1 MIKLKSKFPF
11 TVILIALF
19 GSLFFS
25 CRGSYIFAAIENE
38 IKLKVPTAPG
48 TIRNVIKIGEK
59 LYASNGRVLTKSA
72 FSTGSWS
79 DIGNPEGICSGI
91 ATDGETLFAS
101 FIDIYTDD
109 SKGIYYYDGSWKQVP
124 NSDNC
129 WFVSGSGTVFAAT
142 KNNGPIY
149 TVEKTEIKPISGISG
164 ILKACGGDYFS
175 NGEAVYNKNGS
186 KIDISGVIAIDNT
199 GTYLLTANSV
209 YRASEPTKA
218 YSHRISDPSDM
229 TLIQIGGND
238 VLLVSSFNGGYSAI
252 TVVDSSD
259 ITKSSTVR
267 AKFTDNVNQYESSV
281 GKYSINRIFADIE
294 NATGYY
300 IYLGVNDSNY
310 AKYSGLWGYYSYEK
324 KEWNRE

>member
-48 TIRNVIKIGEK
+48 TIRDVIKLNNGK

-79 DIGNPEGICSGI
+79 DIGNPEGICTGI
-91 ATDGETLFAS
+91 ATDGTTLFAS
-101 FIDIYTDD
+101 FIDSYTDD

-124 NSDNC
+124 GTKAC
-129 WFVSGSGTVFAAT
+129 WFVRGSDTVFAAT
-142 KNNGPIY
+142 KNTGPIY
-149 TVEKTEIKPISGISG
+149 TVTRTGVTAIGSG
-164 ILKACGGDYFS
+164 ILKACGGNYYS
-175 NGEAVYNKNGS
+175 NGTAVYNSDGIVYANL
-186 KIDISGVIAIDNT
+186 SGVIAIDNT
-199 GTYLLTANSV
+199 GTYFLTANSV
-209 YRASEPTKA
+209 CRASNTSNA
-218 YSHRISDPSDM
+218 YSHGISAPSDM
-229 TLIQIGGND
+229 TLIQIGGKD
-238 VLLVSSFNGGYSAI
+238 VLLVSSRDGGYSAI
-252 TVVDSSD
+252 TVDSSD
-259 ITKSSTVR
+259 ITKSSTVQ
-267 AKFTDNVNQYESSV
+267 AGFTDNVKQYESSV

-310 AKYSGLWGYYSYEK
+310 AKYSGLWGYYSYEN

>member
-79 DIGNPEGICSGI
+79 DIGNPEGICTGI
-91 ATDGETLFAS
+91 ATDGTTLFAS

-109 SKGIYYYDGSWKQVP
+109 SKGIYYYDGSWKPVL
-124 NSDNC
+124 NSGNC

-149 TVEKTEIKPISGISG
+149 TVTKTGITAIGSG

-199 GTYLLTANSV
+199 GTYLLTTNSV
-209 YRASEPTKA
+209 YRASPLSKA
-218 YSHRISDPSDM
+218 YSHGISDPSDM

-238 VLLVSSFNGGYSAI
+238 VLLVSSFKGGYSAI
-252 TVVDSSD
+252 SINSN
-259 ITKSSTVR
+259 ITQSSTNP
-267 AKFTDNVNQYESSV
+267 AKFTDHVEQYESSV
-281 GKYSINRIFADIE
+281 GKYSINRIFADSDG
-294 NATGYY
+294 TGKYY